1 MVRVRPAQPADA
13 EAVVRINVR
22 TWQQAYAGIVPDDV
36 LAALDDQV
44 GERVRRIRER
54 WSAPDHP
61 FATALAVPAG
71 PAGQPPVGYVSYGP
85 YRDGPDGDRLDPAV
99 GEVLA
104 IYVDPAHQR
113 GGAGRVLLGAAVAAL
128 RERGAG
134 EIRLWVLA
142 RNAPAR
148 RFYQR
153 YGFVADGVDQ
163 TFRVHRPDGTPV
175 DLPEVRLVLRPGSAG
190 PAPLS

>member
-1 MVRVRPAQPADA
+1 MVRVRPARPADA

-22 TWQQAYAGIVPDDV
+22 SWQQAYAGIVPDDV
-36 LAALDDQV
+36 LAALDNQI
-44 GERVRRIRER
+44 GERVRRTRQR
-54 WSAPDHP
+54 WSAPDQP
-61 FATALAVPAG
+61 FATVLAEPPG
-71 PAGQPPVGYVSYGP
+71 PPGQPPVGYVSYGP

-113 GGAGRVLLGAAVAAL
+113 GGAGRALLDVAVATL

-134 EIRLWVLA
+134 EIRLWVLD

-153 YGFVADGVDQ
+153 YGFVADGMSQ
-163 TFRVHRPDGTPV
+163 TFRVHRPDGTAV
-175 DLPEVRLVLRPGSAG
+175 DLPEVRYALPVP
-190 PAPLS
+190 